1 MQDLGFSFGISLA
14 FKGLK
19 EIAKSTDSLRAFS
32 QKLDQ
37 STKSVKALNK
47 SIDGLERSK
56 AKISALKEE
65 FSSMSGELMGKA
77 AASLAIV
84 APVKIAG
91 NVEDDLNR
99 INQYLNTDNK
109 TLNSLRKNFL
119 SLSSDIGAPINEVI
133 KLGAEAS
140 KLGIK
145 SEAQIL
151 AFSKLGISY
160 QKVFELSNE
169 EASGFMSKLSN
180 IYKLNVEQMQSLGD
194 KIVNVAKVSNV
205 SAGSVAKVMN
215 EVGGDAKLIG
225 MSAEQTAALSA
236 AFASATK
243 DEGEAVGTFKALT
256 GVLSTLNTASDDVK
270 NHFLSLGLSTE
281 QLSAYFKQDA
291 GEAVKMLLNQI
302 KTLPKDEM
310 TNFLNSVFGTGA
322 AGMMQNLVDN
332 TDKYKEALKSLSNTK
347 MGGLNN
353 EFNKLNSSTNAG
365 LEKLTTSISNLT
377 ASLGAALA
385 PAINVIVKLLSS
397 VINAIRWLVDTFP
410 NLSVAIGTIVVAL
423 TASSVAMTAFKTSM
437 LIARLAMAQFAFS
450 LNAITTAFNILKI
463 AFLSNPIGLILMA
476 IAGVATLV
484 VLNWE
489 KVKEWFMSFINWL
502 RPIWE
507 PIANYVKAVFM
518 GWINLFEYF
527 VNIFKSLSGGMASFF
542 KAVFAPIGEFFTGLF
557 SGIFD
562 WFAKKLEWVNNA
574 LGKLKNIGGKIAN
587 FFGFTEDEEIQN
599 NSTGQENK
607 KDANKQ
613 DLQVSKSYVE
623 DLKARTNTIPTKTQ
637 QANNVQ
643 NSHVSV
649 NVNGTFNIATQNGI
663 FDLGAFAKEIERE
676 VLKAISKNNDK
687 QKQTTIWG

>member
-19 EIAKSTDSLRAFS
+19 EIAKSTDSLRAFA
-32 QKLDQ
+32 QRLDQ
-37 STKSVKALNK
+37 STRSVKALNK
-47 SIDGLERSK
+47 SIDGLESSK

-65 FSSMSGELMGKA
+65 FGAMSGELMGKA
-77 AASLAIV
+77 ATTFAIV

-99 INQYLNTDNK
+99 INQYLNADNK
-109 TLNSLRKNFL
+109 TLNNLRKNFL
-119 SLSSDIGAPINEVI
+119 SLSSSIGAPISEVM

-169 EASGFMSKLSN
+169 EAAGFMGKLSN

-205 SAGSVAKVMN
+205 AAGSVAKVMN

-256 GVLSTLNTASDDVK
+256 GVLSTLNNASDDVK
-270 NHFLSLGLSTE
+270 NQFLSLGLVPE

-291 GEAVKMLLNQI
+291 GEAVKVLLNQI
-302 KTLPKDEM
+302 KTLPKDSM
-310 TNFLNSVFGTGA
+310 TDFLNSVFGTGA

-332 TDKYKEALKSLSNTK
+332 TGKYEEALKSLSATK
-347 MGGLNN
+347 MGGLNS
-353 EFNKLNSSTNAG
+353 EFNKLNSSTNAN

-385 PAINVIVKLLSS
+385 PAISMIAKTLS
-397 VINAIRWLVDTFP
+397 VVVNAIRWFVDTFP
-410 NLSVAIGTIVVAL
+410 NLSAAIGTLVVGL
-423 TASSVAMTAFKTSM
+423 IASSVAMTAFKTGM

-450 LNAITTAFNILKI
+450 LNAITAAFNILKI
-463 AFLSNPIGLILMA
+463 AFLTNPIGLILIA
-476 IAGVATLV
+476 IAGIATLV

-489 KVKEWFMSFINWL
+489 RVKTWFIGFINWL
-502 RPIWE
+502 KPLWQ
-507 PIANYVKAVFM
+507 PVANFVKAVFM
-518 GWINLFEYF
+518 GWVNAFKYF
-527 VNIFKSLSGGMASFF
+527 VNIFKSLSGGAASFF
-542 KAVFAPIGEFFTGLF
+542 KAVFTPIRNFFVGLF

-562 WFAKKLEWVNNA
+562 WFSKKIEWVSQQI
-574 LGKLKNIGGKIAN
+574 GKLTRLGGKIAN
-587 FFGFTEDEEIQN
+587 FFGFGKEEESQN
-599 NSTGQENK
+599 NTKQEKKKEEKALNSTKGYTKE
-607 KDANKQ
+607 
-613 DLQVSKSYVE
+613 
-623 DLKARTNTIPTKTQ
+623 LKTASIPPIKNTQ
-637 QANNVQ
+637 QSVK
-643 NSHVSV
+643 NSSISV
-649 NVNGTFNIATQNGI
+649 NINGTFNIATQNGI
-663 FDLGAFAKEIERE
+663 FDLGAFAKEVERA
-676 VLKAISKNNDK
+676 VIDAISKNNDK